1 MPECCV
7 QPTLARVC
15 RIRFIQRA
23 CRSASRIRFFPCPPH
38 QRWPESHCRTPTALL
53 YIKFEIR
60 IQLRSFFQGR
70 ESQVKYRTPAPAL
83 AFPKFP
89 TLTLDSDP
97 LKIKGIKFGCCQNQW
112 KSWCT
117 ARSLYFNECFKRNCT
132 ISTGI
137 PNLGVWC
144 KKRSNWTCGVGQKI
158 LLSTPT
164 LSVVRN
170 RTPGKNLRLRNPGFL
185 KSENPTPVQTPA
197 TIDATELQHFLNLS
211 SDVYKDHADSCRK

>member
-1 MPECCV
+1 MQERFPHPFLPMPATPEVAGVTLSDSDCAAV
-7 QPTLARVC
+7 YKIWNSDPTPK
-15 RIRFIQRA
+15 
-23 CRSASRIRFFPCPPH
+23 FFPG
-38 QRWPESHCRTPTALL
+38 
-53 YIKFEIR
+53 
-60 IQLRSFFQGR
+60 LRVGGKISDSSSGIGL
-70 ESQVKYRTPAPAL
+70 SKIS
-83 AFPKFP
+83 
-89 TLTLDSDP
+89 DSDSRLRP
-97 LKIKGIKFGCCQNQW
+97 LKINGIKFGCQNQW